1 MSRTVI
7 TSMAWTLALAASL
20 SRARPASA
28 SPDPGPAQQLVLGIS
43 EGTSG
48 GLDHAQVITK
58 YQGLAEVIGKAL
70 KAKVSVVFAREF
82 KQLEEGMQT
91 GRFDLVMARPS
102 DYPAR
107 GMRDYG
113 YSYIASTKPDGQCF
127 VIVPKGSALKT
138 INDVKGQR
146 IALPEQIAY
155 MSRFCAAELRDK
167 GILVGKENVQFVREQ
182 AAVGFYLDN
191 KFADVGG
198 VASYSGIAKKW
209 EKTAAASCTRA
220 CRSPTFRWW
229 PTSASSPSRS
239 RPSRTSCWPCP
250 PAMPAR
256 MCSSASASSSS
267 TPRRSRAC
275 ASCSSGSTSDRVP
288 DSGRTAARHAR
299 RSGIPAAV
307 FPAAPLE
314 PRPPRPPFLSRCT
327 SPARVSVGVRP
338 RPWSL
343 LGFSLEKSRPV
354 SL

>member
-1 MSRTVI
+1 MLRTGMI
-7 TSMAWTLALAASL
+7 WIWMAGLLG
-20 SRARPASA
+20 A
-28 SPDPGPAQQLVLGIS
+28 SPAQAQAPAQAQQLVLGIS

-58 YQGLAEVIGKAL
+58 YQGLAEVIGRAL

-127 VIVPKGSALKT
+127 IIVPKASALKS
-138 INDVKGQR
+138 IDEVKGQR

-155 MSRFCAAELRDK
+155 MSRFCAAELRDR

-209 EKTAAASCTRA
+209 EKDGGRILHKSVAQPYFPLVAHKRIKPEQLKAIQEELLALPASEAGRDVLKRIGVEQFDTG
-220 CRSPTFRWW
+220 SE
-229 PTSASSPSRS
+229 
-239 RPSRTSCWPCP
+239 
-250 PAMPAR
+250 AR
-256 MCSSASASSSS
+256 M
-267 TPRRSRAC
+267 R
-275 ASCSSGSTSDRVP
+275 
-288 DSGRTAARHAR
+288 
-299 RSGIPAAV
+299 
-307 FPAAPLE
+307 E
-314 PRPPRPPFLSRCT
+314 
-327 SPARVSVGVRP
+327 
-338 RPWSL
+338 L
-343 LGFSLEKSRPV
+343 LKWLNI
-354 SL
+354 

>member
-20 SRARPASA
+20 SGA
-28 SPDPGPAQQLVLGIS
+28 SPAQAQAQAPAAAQQLVLGIS

-209 EKTAAASCTRA
+209 EKDGGRILHKSVAQPYFPLVAHKRIKPEQVKAIQDELLALPGSEAGKDVLKRIGVEQFDT
-220 CRSPTFRWW
+220 
-229 PTSASSPSRS
+229 TS
-239 RPSRTSCWPCP
+239 
-250 PAMPAR
+250 
-256 MCSSASASSSS
+256 
-267 TPRRSRAC
+267 
-275 ASCSSGSTSDRVP
+275 
-288 DSGRTAARHAR
+288 
-299 RSGIPAAV
+299 
-307 FPAAPLE
+307 E
-314 PRPPRPPFLSRCT
+314 PRMRE
-327 SPARVSVGVRP
+327 
-338 RPWSL
+338 L
-343 LGFSLEKSRPV
+343 LKWLNI
-354 SL
+354 

>member
-1 MSRTVI
+1 MSRAVI
-7 TSMAWTLALAASL
+7 ASTAWTLALAASL
-20 SRARPASA
+20 LGAVPAQA
-28 SPDPGPAQQLVLGIS
+28 QAPAQQLVLGIS

-209 EKTAAASCTRA
+209 EKDGGRILHKSVAQPYFPLVAHKRIKPEQLKAIQEELLALPASEAGKDVLKRIGVEQFDT
-220 CRSPTFRWW
+220 
-229 PTSASSPSRS
+229 TS
-239 RPSRTSCWPCP
+239 
-250 PAMPAR
+250 
-256 MCSSASASSSS
+256 
-267 TPRRSRAC
+267 
-275 ASCSSGSTSDRVP
+275 
-288 DSGRTAARHAR
+288 
-299 RSGIPAAV
+299 
-307 FPAAPLE
+307 E
-314 PRPPRPPFLSRCT
+314 PRMRE
-327 SPARVSVGVRP
+327 
-338 RPWSL
+338 L
-343 LGFSLEKSRPV
+343 LKWLNI
-354 SL
+354 

>member
-1 MSRTVI
+1 MLRKL
-7 TSMAWTLALAASL
+7 MTLTLVAGLLGAV
-20 SRARPASA
+20 PAQA
-28 SPDPGPAQQLVLGIS
+28 QAPAQQLVLGIS

-138 INDVKGQR
+138 INEVKGRR

-167 GILVGKENVQFVREQ
+167 GILVDKENVQFVREQ

-209 EKTAAASCTRA
+209 EKDGGRILHKSVPQPYFPLVAHKRIKPEQLKAIQEELLALPASEAGKDVLKRIGVEQFDT
-220 CRSPTFRWW
+220 
-229 PTSASSPSRS
+229 TS
-239 RPSRTSCWPCP
+239 
-250 PAMPAR
+250 
-256 MCSSASASSSS
+256 
-267 TPRRSRAC
+267 
-275 ASCSSGSTSDRVP
+275 
-288 DSGRTAARHAR
+288 
-299 RSGIPAAV
+299 
-307 FPAAPLE
+307 E
-314 PRPPRPPFLSRCT
+314 PRMRE
-327 SPARVSVGVRP
+327 
-338 RPWSL
+338 L
-343 LGFSLEKSRPV
+343 LKWLNI
-354 SL
+354 

>member
-7 TSMAWTLALAASL
+7 TSMAWALALAASL
-20 SRARPASA
+20 SGA
-28 SPDPGPAQQLVLGIS
+28 SPAQAQAQAPAAAQQLVLGIS

-209 EKTAAASCTRA
+209 EKDGGRILHKSVAQPYFPLVAHKRIKPEQVKAIQDELLALPGSEAGKDVLKRIGVEQFDT
-220 CRSPTFRWW
+220 
-229 PTSASSPSRS
+229 TS
-239 RPSRTSCWPCP
+239 
-250 PAMPAR
+250 
-256 MCSSASASSSS
+256 
-267 TPRRSRAC
+267 
-275 ASCSSGSTSDRVP
+275 
-288 DSGRTAARHAR
+288 
-299 RSGIPAAV
+299 
-307 FPAAPLE
+307 E
-314 PRPPRPPFLSRCT
+314 PRMRE
-327 SPARVSVGVRP
+327 
-338 RPWSL
+338 L
-343 LGFSLEKSRPV
+343 LKWLNI
-354 SL
+354 